1 MTVIEYL
8 ENEAGDDESE
18 DEMPDNGNEKTRAAE
33 TRRTALP
40 KYSERELY
48 IFNIMKRTIRYLQ
61 LPSDHLN
68 KNAFLVDF
76 GPELIPE
83 PLDWIAKY
91 FEARSKANNNQLEW
105 LELDKV
111 FDYDRMARMPRLS
124 SIKESIRLY
133 RFKQSLEPYK
143 FSLNHLYRQTD

>member
-1 MTVIEYL
+1 M
-8 ENEAGDDESE
+8 
-18 DEMPDNGNEKTRAAE
+18 
-33 TRRTALP
+33 P

-124 SIKESIRLY
+124 SIKE
-133 RFKQSLEPYK
+133 
-143 FSLNHLYRQTD
+143 